1 MRRPIWL
8 EMKVSAWGAAAVMWV
23 GWGSSGACWDHWVT
37 EVLKSVHTFI
47 IQGKSSPTTRSS
59 PNTEQKINA
68 QNNRGPPGPACSN
81 TMTSD
86 QFWLVSGRS
95 PQFLVYR
102 GCLGPGWGDCA
113 LFWKS
118 QRLIGSLLSLKIPFV
133 IQRHSRTKLPA
144 AGECASSRLSNR
156 HLLFSTGFLGELKSH
171 AIDAHTEVPSPS
183 TRQQKCSTIFP

>member
-1 MRRPIWL
+1 MSWAEGQVVPAETIL
-8 EMKVSAWGAAAVMWV
+8 II
-23 GWGSSGACWDHWVT
+23 
-37 EVLKSVHTFI
+37 EVLKSVHAFI
-47 IQGKSSPTTRSS
+47 NQGQTISTTRSS

-68 QNNRGPPGPACSN
+68 QNYRGPPGPACSS

-86 QFWLVSGRS
+86 QFWLVSERS
-95 PQFLVYR
+95 PQLLAYR
-102 GCLGPGWGDCA
+102 GSLGPGWGDCA

-156 HLLFSTGFLGELKSH
+156 HLLFSTGFLYKLKSC

-183 TRQQKCSTIFP
+183 TRQQRCSATFP